1 MKRKTFLRSCFFVAF
16 AGLKG
21 AILPGKVKARPRLMS
36 PKSEGAKKVFVKVT
50 GTAQDGGIPHIGCFC
65 SNCQRAWND
74 SRYSRLVASL
84 ALFDLVENKTF
95 FIDVTP
101 DVHKQTRMVR
111 DRLGPENRKKQF
123 QPDGILLT
131 HAHIG
136 HYTGLMF
143 YGYEAQST
151 DRLPVYC
158 SQRMGSFLSQNGPW
172 SQLVDRKN
180 IMLETMIPEKTYR
193 LTPQLTISA
202 FLVPHRE
209 EYSDTLGYKI
219 KGPERSLLYIP
230 DIHNWNTWDRS
241 IADEVRDVDFAL
253 IDGTFF
259 SPEELPSRDL
269 SSIGHPFIVD
279 TMKALQNVARDGKT
293 RIDFTHLNH
302 SNLALDPA
310 GTASKIVKKYA
321 FDLAADGMEF
331 PL

>member
-1 MKRKTFLRSCFFVAF
+1 MRRRTFLHSCCGAF
-16 AGLKG
+16 AGLTT
-21 AILPGKVKARPRLMS
+21 AISPGKVEACASLMS
-36 PKSEGAKKVFVKVT
+36 AKSEEAKKVFVKVT

-65 SNCQRAWND
+65 SNCLRAWND
-74 SRYSRLVASL
+74 PRYSRLVASL
-84 ALFDLVENKTF
+84 ALFDLNESKSF

-101 DVHKQTRMVR
+101 DVRKQTRMVR
-111 DRLGPENRKKQF
+111 DRLDSKNREKRF
-123 QPDGILLT
+123 RPDGILLT

-158 SQRMGSFLSQNGPW
+158 SQRMGTYLSQNGPW

-180 IMLETMIPEKTYR
+180 IVLETISPGKSYP
-193 LTPQLTISA
+193 LTPQITISA
-202 FLVPHRE
+202 FQVPHRE
-209 EYSDTLGYKI
+209 EFSDTLGFKI
-219 KGPERSLLYIP
+219 EGPKRSLLYIP
-230 DIHNWNTWDRS
+230 DIHDWKTWDRS

-269 SSIGHPFIVD
+269 SSIGHPFIAD
-279 TMKALQNVARDGKT
+279 SMELLLDVARYGKT
-293 RIDFTHLNH
+293 RIYFTHLNH

-310 GTASKIVKKYA
+310 GEAGKIMEKSA
-321 FDLAADGMEF
+321 FGLAEDGMEF

>member
-1 MKRKTFLRSCFFVAF
+1 MKRKTFLRSCFFAVF
-16 AGLKG
+16 AGLKP
-21 AILPGKVKARPRLMS
+21 AIFPGKVKARPRLMAE
-36 PKSEGAKKVFVKVT
+36 KSEGSKKVFVKVT

-65 SNCQRAWND
+65 ANCQRAWND
-74 SRYSRLVASL
+74 PRHTRLVASL
-84 ALFDLVENKTF
+84 SLFDIVENKTF

-101 DVHKQTRMVR
+101 DVHEQTRMVR
-111 DRLGPENRKKQF
+111 DRIDPENRIKKF

-158 SQRMGSFLSQNGPW
+158 SKRMGSFLSENGPW

-180 IMLETMIPEKTYR
+180 IQLEPMIPGKTFR
-193 LTPQLTISA
+193 LTPQITISA
-202 FLVPHRE
+202 LHVPHRE

-219 KGPERSLLYIP
+219 KGPARSLLYIP
-230 DIHNWNTWDRS
+230 DIHDWNTWDRS
-241 IADEVRDVDFAL
+241 IVDEVRDVDVAL
-253 IDGTFF
+253 VDGTFF

-279 TMKALQNVARDGKT
+279 TMKILKDVIGDRKT
-293 RIDFTHLNH
+293 RIYFTHLNH
-302 SNLALDPA
+302 SNLALDPT
-310 GTASKIVKKYA
+310 GEASKIVKKFA
-321 FDLAADGMEF
+321 FGLAADGMEF